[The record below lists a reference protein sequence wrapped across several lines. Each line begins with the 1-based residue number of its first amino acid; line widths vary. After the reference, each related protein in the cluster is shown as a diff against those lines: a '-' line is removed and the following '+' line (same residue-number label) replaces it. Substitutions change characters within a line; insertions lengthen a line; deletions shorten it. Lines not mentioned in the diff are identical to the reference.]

1 MTIILAKQEK
11 VSYLKLSY
19 VLYDSLESRVAETD
33 GSRSSEFVDKC
44 DSTVRDRVWLFS
56 SFGRDGY
63 RVYNTIID
71 NLVNPLKDV
80 SLNHAIGIVNDI
92 CRFTDGSP
100 DYRALIID
108 EFSQGGLI
116 DVISG
121 KATSCDTFVQYPI
134 EEGCYAIE
142 RVLKRFDILSH
153 ILNADIPGLKDK
165 DIYKGSG
172 LDKFGLRGRLMW
184 ALIQLIKR
192 RSPVFMDRL
201 IETAFNNNFV
211 HIFKDILGIILSATG
226 ELSIEIKKVIDRIED
241 PLNRL
246 FDFPLYGKF
255 ILSSY
260 NNGYL
265 QNYVHNMNSPFKV
278 GSGFKIEGTPHL
290 TILVLDGSRYLE

>member
-1 MTIILAKQEK
+1 
-11 VSYLKLSY
+11 
-19 VLYDSLESRVAETD
+19 
-33 GSRSSEFVDKC
+33 
-44 DSTVRDRVWLFS
+44 
-56 SFGRDGY
+56 
-63 RVYNTIID
+63 
-71 NLVNPLKDV
+71 
-80 SLNHAIGIVNDI
+80 
-92 CRFTDGSP
+92 
-100 DYRALIID
+100 
-108 EFSQGGLI
+108 
-116 DVISG
+116 
-121 KATSCDTFVQYPI
+121 
-134 EEGCYAIE
+134 
-142 RVLKRFDILSH
+142 
-153 ILNADIPGLKDK
+153 
-165 DIYKGSG
+165 
-172 LDKFGLRGRLMW
+172 MW